1 MHNYSKANLRQHGF
15 KSRKTSSV
23 GIKKCSPIDK
33 KIILVKKYSRRSSS
47 RKIETFCWTLDEN
60 KTGSQSFGHSKKIQ
74 NSISFKTFAI
84 KSPFPTN
91 SELRRER
98 LGETGGKRNIEEGSH
113 QKSSTIK
120 RGVCKQLIPC
130 KKERWGTKTSDKFEA
145 TECIYPILPLQNGRF
160 AKSEIHVAKR
170 RLHVQTRLKR
180 CIFFSSLRKKFK
192 AIYLHLLVRK
202 LVRVPLPLL
211 WFGTSTTNIHKI
223 AKSANDNLTQD
234 KHQNNN
240 LLRRHAID

>member
-1 MHNYSKANLRQHGF
+1 M
-15 KSRKTSSV
+15 
-23 GIKKCSPIDK
+23 GIKKGSSIDK
-33 KIILVKKYSRRSSS
+33 KIILVNKYSRRSIS
-47 RKIETFCWTLDEN
+47 RKIEPFCRILDEN
-60 KTGSQSFGHSKKIQ
+60 NKGSQNFGHSKRIQ
-74 NSISFKTFAI
+74 NSISLKIFSI
-84 KSPFPTN
+84 KNPFPTN
-91 SELRRER
+91 SKPRKRRI
-98 LGETGGKRNIEEGSH
+98 GGTGGKRNVGEGSH

-180 CIFFSSLRKKFK
+180 CIFFSSLVQRFK
-192 AIYLHLLVRK
+192 ATCLLSLVRK

-211 WFGTSTTNIHKI
+211 WFGTSITNIHKI
-223 AKSANDNLTQD
+223 AKSVNDNLKQD
-234 KHQNNN
+234 S
-240 LLRRHAID
+240 